1 VRILR
6 EIKKT
11 RMTKPSEVTWVSS
24 NKYMES
30 FITKVKPKTKV
41 KIQTLGQKLRNLREI
56 GETQMRKLRE

>member
-1 VRILR
+1 
-6 EIKKT
+6 
-11 RMTKPSEVTWVSS
+11 MTKPSEVTWVSS